1 MYTTLIAAQEL
12 AAHVD
17 DKNWI
22 VLDCRHDLMDHAAGR
37 KAYDAGHL
45 PHAQFADMEH
55 AVSGEKRGADGVFR
69 GRHPLPDM
77 DAFVAQLRAWG
88 VDDDT
93 QVVAYDG
100 HGGMFAARVWWMLRW
115 LGHDAVAV
123 LDGGYAKW
131 TAESRPV
138 STDVPSVEPA
148 RFEVSRVMP
157 TVSATGI
164 AASLPRHTLLLI
176 DARAAERFRGDVEPL
191 DPVAGH
197 IPGAMNRP
205 YARNVKADG
214 TFRPPRELRGE
225 FEAMLH
231 GRPVEDVVHY
241 CGSGVSA
248 AHNVLAMAVAGYP
261 LTRLYPGS
269 WSEWVSS
276 RARPIATG
284 GV

>member
-1 MYTTLIAAQEL
+1 MLTTLISTADL
-12 AAHVD
+12 AARLDDPAIVIVD
-17 DKNWI
+17 A
-22 VLDCRHDLMDHAAGR
+22 RHDLSQPDWGEAQYRLGHVPGARFAHADRDLSAPKTG
-37 KAYDAGHL
+37 KN
-45 PHAQFADMEH
+45 
-55 AVSGEKRGADGVFR
+55 
-69 GRHPLPDM
+69 GRHPLPSPERAAELFGRLGI
-77 DAFVAQLRAWG
+77 DASK
-88 VDDDT
+88 
-93 QVVAYDG
+93 QVVAYDQAN
-100 HGGMFAARVWWMLRW
+100 GMFAARVWWMLRW